1 MLNLKTFAL
10 AAALTISA
18 GAGSAV
24 AAGSSLDAL
33 GSATTISFIT
43 VSGVEA
49 ANVMPGGINGNLVD
63 IGSLKARIE
72 GNWRLLTQL
81 ESYGATIDDVVGIT
95 GTDPA
100 NVTVFIQG

>member
-1 MLNLKTFAL
+1 
-10 AAALTISA
+10 
-18 GAGSAV
+18 
-24 AAGSSLDAL
+24 
-33 GSATTISFIT
+33 
-43 VSGVEA
+43 
-49 ANVMPGGINGNLVD
+49 MPGGINGNLVD

-72 GNWRLLTQL
+72 GNWRLLAQL